1 MPDAPVLLKSLRS
14 HFLGGREAVAS
25 GLPVLRRQVVGNGA
39 ARAIDMNGSYCAGQL
54 YVQEYR
60 LAEPRHPHPV
70 LLWHGGGMS
79 GAQWESTPDGRQGWL
94 WRLLQSGYDVF
105 VADAPERGR
114 ASWAM
119 YPQIYDAAPIFRSKE
134 EAWHLFRIGPA
145 DGYAPR
151 GQPRRAHPGQQ
162 FPADAFD
169 TFAKQFVP
177 RWLAHDAMALD
188 AYSELLDLAGPCIV
202 IGHSQGGGY
211 ATQLARECPG
221 PIRAVVAVEPTGTP
235 ERVDGPLPPNYWC
248 GATTSPS
255 TTPGNAT
262 APRPTLTGT
271 PCGGPAGAPTCS
283 TCPPP
288 ASPAIPISA
297 CWTATATASPNSS
310 STGSTAS
317 TNLRLETP

>member
-14 HFLGGREAVAS
+14 HFLGGRDAVVH

-39 ARAIDMNGSYCAGQL
+39 ARAVDMNGSYCAGQL

-119 YPQIYDAAPIFRSKE
+119 YPQIYDTAPIFRSKE

-145 DGYAPR
+145 GGYAPA
-151 GQPRRAHPGQQ
+151 GQPRRVHPAQQ
-162 FPADAFD
+162 FPAEAFD

-188 AYSELLDLAGPCIV
+188 AYRELLDLAGPCIV
-202 IGHSQGGGY
+202 VGHSQGGGY
-211 ATQLARECPG
+211 ATQLARACPG
-221 PIRAVVAVEPTGTP
+221 PIRALVAVEPTGTP
-235 ERVDGPLPPNYWC
+235 ERVDGPLPPHLLVWGDHFDHHDTWRRYRAQTDAYWDALRRA
-248 GATTSPS
+248 GRRADVLDLPAAGIA
-255 TTPGNAT
+255 GNSHFCMLD
-262 APRPTLTGT
+262 R
-271 PCGGPAGAPTCS
+271 
-283 TCPPP
+283 
-288 ASPAIPISA
+288 
-297 CWTATATASPNSS
+297 NSDRIAELIVDWLN
-310 STGSTAS
+310 G
-317 TNLRLETP
+317 LD

>member
-1 MPDAPVLLKSLRS
+1 MSDAPVLLKSLRS
-14 HFLGGREAVAS
+14 HFLGGREVAAG
-25 GLPVLRRQVVGNGA
+25 GLPVLQKQVVGNGA

-70 LLWHGGGMS
+70 LLWHGGGMT

-134 EAWHLFRIGPA
+134 EAWQLFRIGPA
-145 DGYAPR
+145 DGYAPA
-151 GQPRRAHPGQQ
+151 GQPRRAYPAQQ
-162 FPADAFD
+162 FPDDAFD
-169 TFAKQFVP
+169 AFAKQFVP

-188 AYSELLDLAGPCIV
+188 AYRQLLDLAGPCIV

-221 PIRAVVAVEPTGTP
+221 PIRAVVALEPTGTP
-235 ERVDGPLPPNYWC
+235 ERVDGPLPPQLLVWGDHFDHNDTWRRYRAQTEAYWDALRRA
-248 GATTSPS
+248 GRRADVLDLPAAGIA
-255 TTPGNAT
+255 GNSHFCMLD
-262 APRPTLTGT
+262 R
-271 PCGGPAGAPTCS
+271 
-283 TCPPP
+283 
-288 ASPAIPISA
+288 
-297 CWTATATASPNSS
+297 NSDRIAELIVDWLN
-310 STGSTAS
+310 G
-317 TNLRLETP
+317 LD

>member
-177 RWLAHDAMALD
+177 RWLAHEAMALD
-188 AYSELLDLAGPCIV
+188 AYRELLDLAGPCIV

-235 ERVDGPLPPNYWC
+235 ERVDGSLPPQLLVWGDHFDQHDTWQRYRAQTDAYWNALRRA
-248 GATTSPS
+248 GRRADVLDLPAAGIA
-255 TTPGNAT
+255 GNSHFCMLD
-262 APRPTLTGT
+262 R
-271 PCGGPAGAPTCS
+271 
-283 TCPPP
+283 
-288 ASPAIPISA
+288 
-297 CWTATATASPNSS
+297 NSDRIAELIVDWLN
-310 STGSTAS
+310 G
-317 TNLRLETP
+317 LD

>member
-1 MPDAPVLLKSLRS
+1 MPDSPVLLKSLRS

-145 DGYAPR
+145 NGYAPR

-188 AYSELLDLAGPCIV
+188 AYRELLDLAGPCIV

-235 ERVDGPLPPNYWC
+235 ERVDGSLPPQLLVWGDHFDHHDTWQRYRAQTDAYWDALRRA
-248 GATTSPS
+248 GRRADVLDLPAAGIA
-255 TTPGNAT
+255 GNSHFCMLD
-262 APRPTLTGT
+262 R
-271 PCGGPAGAPTCS
+271 
-283 TCPPP
+283 
-288 ASPAIPISA
+288 
-297 CWTATATASPNSS
+297 NSDRIAELIVDWLN
-310 STGSTAS
+310 G
-317 TNLRLETP
+317 LD

>member
-1 MPDAPVLLKSLRS
+1 MSDAPVLLKSLRS
-14 HFLGGREAVAS
+14 HFLGGREVAAS
-25 GLPVLRRQVVGNGA
+25 GLPVLQKQVVGNGA

-70 LLWHGGGMS
+70 LLWHGGGMT

-134 EAWHLFRIGPA
+134 EAWQLFRIGPA
-145 DGYAPR
+145 DGYAPA
-151 GQPRRAHPGQQ
+151 GQPRRAYPAQQ
-162 FPADAFD
+162 FPDDAFD
-169 TFAKQFVP
+169 AFAKQFVP

-188 AYSELLDLAGPCIV
+188 AYRQLLDLVGPCIV

-221 PIRAVVAVEPTGTP
+221 PIRAVVALEPTGTP
-235 ERVDGPLPPNYWC
+235 ERVDGPLPPQLLVWGDHFDHNDTWRRYRAQTDAYWDALRRA
-248 GATTSPS
+248 GRRADVLDLPAAGIA
-255 TTPGNAT
+255 GNSHFCMLD
-262 APRPTLTGT
+262 R
-271 PCGGPAGAPTCS
+271 
-283 TCPPP
+283 
-288 ASPAIPISA
+288 
-297 CWTATATASPNSS
+297 NSDRI
-310 STGSTAS
+310 AELIVDWL
-317 TNLRLETP
+317 NDLD

>member
-1 MPDAPVLLKSLRS
+1 MPDAPILLKSLRS
-14 HFLGGREAVAS
+14 HFLGGREAMAS

-145 DGYAPR
+145 NGYAPR

-188 AYSELLDLAGPCIV
+188 AYRQLLDLAGPCIV

-235 ERVDGPLPPNYWC
+235 ERVDGSLPPQLLVWGDHFDHHDTWQRYRAQTDAYWDALRRA
-248 GATTSPS
+248 GRRADVLDLPAAGIA
-255 TTPGNAT
+255 GNSHFCMLD
-262 APRPTLTGT
+262 R
-271 PCGGPAGAPTCS
+271 
-283 TCPPP
+283 
-288 ASPAIPISA
+288 
-297 CWTATATASPNSS
+297 NSDRIAELIVDWLN
-310 STGSTAS
+310 G
-317 TNLRLETP
+317 LD

>member
-169 TFAKQFVP
+169 TFAKQFMP

-188 AYSELLDLAGPCIV
+188 AYRELLDLAGPCIV

-235 ERVDGPLPPNYWC
+235 ERVDGPLPPQLLVWGDHFDHHDTWQRYRAQTDAYWNALRRA
-248 GATTSPS
+248 GRRADVLDLPAAGIA
-255 TTPGNAT
+255 GNSHFCMLD
-262 APRPTLTGT
+262 R
-271 PCGGPAGAPTCS
+271 
-283 TCPPP
+283 
-288 ASPAIPISA
+288 
-297 CWTATATASPNSS
+297 NSDRIAELIVDWLN
-310 STGSTAS
+310 G
-317 TNLRLETP
+317 LD

>member
-145 DGYAPR
+145 NGYAPR

-177 RWLAHDAMALD
+177 RWLAHDGMALD
-188 AYSELLDLAGPCIV
+188 AYRELLDLAGPCIV

-235 ERVDGPLPPNYWC
+235 ERVDGSLPPQLLVWGDHFDHHDTWQRYRAQTDAYWDALRRA
-248 GATTSPS
+248 GRRADVLDLPAAGIA
-255 TTPGNAT
+255 GNSHFCMLD
-262 APRPTLTGT
+262 R
-271 PCGGPAGAPTCS
+271 
-283 TCPPP
+283 
-288 ASPAIPISA
+288 
-297 CWTATATASPNSS
+297 NSDRIAELIVDWLN
-310 STGSTAS
+310 G
-317 TNLRLETP
+317 LD

>member
-1 MPDAPVLLKSLRS
+1 MPDSPVLLKSLRS

-145 DGYAPR
+145 NGYAPR

-188 AYSELLDLAGPCIV
+188 AYRELLDLAGPCIV

-235 ERVDGPLPPNYWC
+235 ERVDGSLPPQLLVWGDHFDHHDTWQRYRAQTDAYWNALRRA
-248 GATTSPS
+248 GRRADVLDLPAAGIA
-255 TTPGNAT
+255 GNSHFCMLD
-262 APRPTLTGT
+262 R
-271 PCGGPAGAPTCS
+271 
-283 TCPPP
+283 
-288 ASPAIPISA
+288 
-297 CWTATATASPNSS
+297 NSDRIAELIVDWLN
-310 STGSTAS
+310 G
-317 TNLRLETP
+317 LD

>member
-1 MPDAPVLLKSLRS
+1 MPDSPVLLKSLRS

-188 AYSELLDLAGPCIV
+188 AYRELLDLAGPCIV

-235 ERVDGPLPPNYWC
+235 ERVDGSLPPQLLVWGDHFDHHDTWQRYRAQTDAYWDALRRA
-248 GATTSPS
+248 GRRADVLDLPAAGIA
-255 TTPGNAT
+255 GNSHFCMLD
-262 APRPTLTGT
+262 R
-271 PCGGPAGAPTCS
+271 
-283 TCPPP
+283 
-288 ASPAIPISA
+288 
-297 CWTATATASPNSS
+297 NSDRIAELIVDWLN
-310 STGSTAS
+310 G
-317 TNLRLETP
+317 LD

>member
-14 HFLGGREAVAS
+14 HFLGGREAMAS

-145 DGYAPR
+145 NGYAPR

-188 AYSELLDLAGPCIV
+188 AYRELLDLAGPCIV

-235 ERVDGPLPPNYWC
+235 ERVAGSLPPQLLVWGDHFDHHDTWQRYRAQTDAYWNALRRA
-248 GATTSPS
+248 GRRADVLDLPAAGIA
-255 TTPGNAT
+255 GNSHFCMLD
-262 APRPTLTGT
+262 R
-271 PCGGPAGAPTCS
+271 
-283 TCPPP
+283 
-288 ASPAIPISA
+288 
-297 CWTATATASPNSS
+297 NSDRIAELIVDWLN
-310 STGSTAS
+310 G
-317 TNLRLETP
+317 LD

>member
-14 HFLGGREAVAS
+14 HFLGGREAMAS

-145 DGYAPR
+145 NGYAPR

-188 AYSELLDLAGPCIV
+188 AYRELLDLAGPSIV

-235 ERVDGPLPPNYWC
+235 ERVDGSLPPQLLVWGDHFDHHDTWQRYRAQTDAYWDALRRA
-248 GATTSPS
+248 GRRADVLDLPAAGIA
-255 TTPGNAT
+255 GNSHFCMLD
-262 APRPTLTGT
+262 R
-271 PCGGPAGAPTCS
+271 
-283 TCPPP
+283 
-288 ASPAIPISA
+288 
-297 CWTATATASPNSS
+297 NSDRIAELIVDWLN
-310 STGSTAS
+310 G
-317 TNLRLETP
+317 LD

>member
-1 MPDAPVLLKSLRS
+1 MSDAPVLLKSLRS
-14 HFLGGREAVAS
+14 HFLGGREVAAS
-25 GLPVLRRQVVGNGA
+25 GLPVLRKQVVGNGA

-70 LLWHGGGMS
+70 LLWHGGGMT

-134 EAWHLFRIGPA
+134 EAWHLFRVGPA
-145 DGYAPR
+145 GGYAPA
-151 GQPRRAHPGQQ
+151 GQPRRAHPAQQ
-162 FPADAFD
+162 FPTEAFD

-188 AYSELLDLAGPCIV
+188 AYRELLDLAGPCIV

-211 ATQLARECPG
+211 ATQLARACPG
-221 PIRAVVAVEPTGTP
+221 PIRPDRSTAPCPRTCW
-235 ERVDGPLPPNYWC
+235 Y
-248 GATTSPS
+248 GATTSTT

-262 APRPTLTGT
+262 APRPTPTGT
-271 PCGGPAGAPTCS
+271 PCGGPAAAPTCW
-283 TCPPP
+283 TCPQR

>member
-14 HFLGGREAVAS
+14 HFLGGREAMAS

-145 DGYAPR
+145 NGYAPR

-188 AYSELLDLAGPCIV
+188 AYRELLDLAGPCIV

-235 ERVDGPLPPNYWC
+235 ERVDGSLPPQLLVWGDHFDHHDTWQRYRAQTDAYWDTLRRA
-248 GATTSPS
+248 GRRADVLDLPAAGIA
-255 TTPGNAT
+255 GNSHFCMLD
-262 APRPTLTGT
+262 R
-271 PCGGPAGAPTCS
+271 
-283 TCPPP
+283 
-288 ASPAIPISA
+288 
-297 CWTATATASPNSS
+297 NSDRIAELIVDWLN
-310 STGSTAS
+310 G
-317 TNLRLETP
+317 LD

>member
-14 HFLGGREAVAS
+14 HFLGGREAMAS

-145 DGYAPR
+145 NGYAPR

-188 AYSELLDLAGPCIV
+188 AYRELLDLAGPCIV

-235 ERVDGPLPPNYWC
+235 ERVDGSLPPQLLVWGDHFDHHDTWQRYRAQTDAYWNALRRA
-248 GATTSPS
+248 GRRADVLDLPAAGIA
-255 TTPGNAT
+255 GNSHFCMLD
-262 APRPTLTGT
+262 R
-271 PCGGPAGAPTCS
+271 
-283 TCPPP
+283 
-288 ASPAIPISA
+288 
-297 CWTATATASPNSS
+297 NSDRIAELIVDWLN
-310 STGSTAS
+310 G
-317 TNLRLETP
+317 LD

>member
-1 MPDAPVLLKSLRS
+1 MSDAPVLLKSLRS
-14 HFLGGREAVAS
+14 HFLGGREVAAG
-25 GLPVLRRQVVGNGA
+25 GLPVLQKQVVGNGA

-70 LLWHGGGMS
+70 LLWHGGGMT

-119 YPQIYDAAPIFRSKE
+119 YPQIYNASPIFRSKE
-134 EAWHLFRIGPA
+134 EAWQLFRIGPA
-145 DGYAPR
+145 DGYAPA
-151 GQPRRAHPGQQ
+151 GQPRRAYPAQQ
-162 FPADAFD
+162 FPDDAFD
-169 TFAKQFVP
+169 AFAKQFVP

-188 AYSELLDLAGPCIV
+188 AYRQLLDLAGPCIV

-221 PIRAVVAVEPTGTP
+221 PIRAVVALEPTGTP
-235 ERVDGPLPPNYWC
+235 ERVDGPLPPQLLVWGDHFDHNDTWRRYRAQTDAYWDALRRA
-248 GATTSPS
+248 GRRADVLDLPAAGIA
-255 TTPGNAT
+255 GNSHFCMLD
-262 APRPTLTGT
+262 R
-271 PCGGPAGAPTCS
+271 
-283 TCPPP
+283 
-288 ASPAIPISA
+288 
-297 CWTATATASPNSS
+297 NSDRIAELIVDWLN
-310 STGSTAS
+310 G
-317 TNLRLETP
+317 LD

>member
-1 MPDAPVLLKSLRS
+1 MPMPDAPVLLKSLRS

-145 DGYAPR
+145 NGYAPR

-188 AYSELLDLAGPCIV
+188 AYRELLDLAGPCIV

-235 ERVDGPLPPNYWC
+235 ERVDGSLPPQLLIWGDHFDHHDTWQRYRAQTDAYWDALRRA
-248 GATTSPS
+248 GRRADVLDLPAAGIA
-255 TTPGNAT
+255 GNSHFCMLD
-262 APRPTLTGT
+262 R
-271 PCGGPAGAPTCS
+271 
-283 TCPPP
+283 
-288 ASPAIPISA
+288 
-297 CWTATATASPNSS
+297 NSDRIAELIVDWLN
-310 STGSTAS
+310 G
-317 TNLRLETP
+317 LD

>member
-151 GQPRRAHPGQQ
+151 GQPRGAHPGQQ

-188 AYSELLDLAGPCIV
+188 AYRELLDLAGPCIV

-235 ERVDGPLPPNYWC
+235 ERVDGSLPPQLLVWGDHFDHHDTWQRYRAQTDAYWNALRRA
-248 GATTSPS
+248 GRRADVLDLPAAGIA
-255 TTPGNAT
+255 GNSHFCMLD
-262 APRPTLTGT
+262 R
-271 PCGGPAGAPTCS
+271 
-283 TCPPP
+283 
-288 ASPAIPISA
+288 
-297 CWTATATASPNSS
+297 NSDRIAELIVDWLN
-310 STGSTAS
+310 G
-317 TNLRLETP
+317 LD

>member
-1 MPDAPVLLKSLRS
+1 MPDSPVLLKSLRS

-188 AYSELLDLAGPCIV
+188 AYRELLDLAGPCIV

-235 ERVDGPLPPNYWC
+235 ERVDGSLPPQLLVWGDHFDHHDTWQRYRAQTDAYWNALRRA
-248 GATTSPS
+248 GRRADVLDLPAAGIA
-255 TTPGNAT
+255 GNSHFCMLD
-262 APRPTLTGT
+262 R
-271 PCGGPAGAPTCS
+271 
-283 TCPPP
+283 
-288 ASPAIPISA
+288 
-297 CWTATATASPNSS
+297 NSDRIAELIVDWLN
-310 STGSTAS
+310 G
-317 TNLRLETP
+317 LD

>member
-145 DGYAPR
+145 NGYAPR

-188 AYSELLDLAGPCIV
+188 AYRELLDLAGPCIV

-211 ATQLARECPG
+211 ATQLARECRG

-235 ERVDGPLPPNYWC
+235 ERVDGSLPPQLLVWGDHFDHHDTWQRYRAQTDAYWDALRRA
-248 GATTSPS
+248 GRRADVLDLPAAGIA
-255 TTPGNAT
+255 GNSHFCMLD
-262 APRPTLTGT
+262 R
-271 PCGGPAGAPTCS
+271 
-283 TCPPP
+283 
-288 ASPAIPISA
+288 
-297 CWTATATASPNSS
+297 NSDRIAELVVDWLN
-310 STGSTAS
+310 G
-317 TNLRLETP
+317 LD

>member
-25 GLPVLRRQVVGNGA
+25 GLPVLRRRVVGNGA

-60 LAEPRHPHPV
+60 LVEPRHPHPV

-145 DGYAPR
+145 NGYAPR

-188 AYSELLDLAGPCIV
+188 AYRELLDLAGPCIV

-235 ERVDGPLPPNYWC
+235 ERVDGSLPPQLLVWGDHFDHHDTWQRYRAQTDAYWDALRRA
-248 GATTSPS
+248 GRRADVLDLPAAGIA
-255 TTPGNAT
+255 GNSHFCMLD
-262 APRPTLTGT
+262 R
-271 PCGGPAGAPTCS
+271 
-283 TCPPP
+283 
-288 ASPAIPISA
+288 
-297 CWTATATASPNSS
+297 NSDRIAELIVDWLN
-310 STGSTAS
+310 G
-317 TNLRLETP
+317 LD

>member
-1 MPDAPVLLKSLRS
+1 MSDAPVLLKSLRS
-14 HFLGGREAVAS
+14 HFLGGREVAAG
-25 GLPVLRRQVVGNGA
+25 GLPVLQKQVVGNGA

-70 LLWHGGGMS
+70 LLWHGGGMT

-134 EAWHLFRIGPA
+134 EAWQLFRIGPA
-145 DGYAPR
+145 DGYAPA
-151 GQPRRAHPGQQ
+151 GQPRRAYPAQQ
-162 FPADAFD
+162 FPDDAFD
-169 TFAKQFVP
+169 AFAKQFVP

-188 AYSELLDLAGPCIV
+188 AYRQLLDLAGPCIV

-221 PIRAVVAVEPTGTP
+221 PIRAVVALEPTGTP
-235 ERVDGPLPPNYWC
+235 ERVDGPLPPQLLVWGDHFDHNDTWRRYRAQTDAYWDALRRA
-248 GATTSPS
+248 GRRADVLDLP
-255 TTPGNAT
+255 
-262 APRPTLTGT
+262 
-271 PCGGPAGAPTCS
+271 PAGIAG
-283 TCPPP
+283 
-288 ASPAIPISA
+288 
-297 CWTATATASPNSS
+297 NSHFCMLDRNS
-310 STGSTAS
+310 DRIAELIVDWLNG
-317 TNLRLETP
+317 LD

>member
-1 MPDAPVLLKSLRS
+1 MSDAPVLLKSLRS
-14 HFLGGREAVAS
+14 HFLGGREVAAR
-25 GLPVLRRQVVGNGA
+25 GLPVLRKQVVGNGA

-70 LLWHGGGMS
+70 LLWHGGGMT

-119 YPQIYDAAPIFRSKE
+119 YPQVYDAAPIFRSKE

-145 DGYAPR
+145 EGYAPAGR
-151 GQPRRAHPGQQ
+151 PRRAYPAQQ
-162 FPADAFD
+162 FPEDAFD

-188 AYSELLDLAGPCIV
+188 AYRQLLDLAGPCIV

-221 PIRAVVAVEPTGTP
+221 PIRAVVALEPTGTP
-235 ERVDGPLPPNYWC
+235 ERVDGPLPPHLLVWGDHFDHSDTWQRYRAQTDAYWDALRRA
-248 GATTSPS
+248 GKRADVLDLPAAGIA
-255 TTPGNAT
+255 GNSHFCMLD
-262 APRPTLTGT
+262 R
-271 PCGGPAGAPTCS
+271 
-283 TCPPP
+283 
-288 ASPAIPISA
+288 
-297 CWTATATASPNSS
+297 NSDRIAEFVVDWLN
-310 STGSTAS
+310 G
-317 TNLRLETP
+317 LD

>member
-145 DGYAPR
+145 NGYAPH

-188 AYSELLDLAGPCIV
+188 AYRELLDLAGPCIV

-235 ERVDGPLPPNYWC
+235 ERVDGSLPPQLLVWGDHFDHHDTWQRYRAQTDAYWDALRRA
-248 GATTSPS
+248 GRRADVLDLPAAGIA
-255 TTPGNAT
+255 GNSHFCMLD
-262 APRPTLTGT
+262 R
-271 PCGGPAGAPTCS
+271 
-283 TCPPP
+283 
-288 ASPAIPISA
+288 
-297 CWTATATASPNSS
+297 NSDRIAELIVDWLN
-310 STGSTAS
+310 G
-317 TNLRLETP
+317 LD

>member
-1 MPDAPVLLKSLRS
+1 MSDAPVLLKSLRS
-14 HFLGGREAVAS
+14 HFLGGREVAAS

-70 LLWHGGGMS
+70 LLWHGGGMT

-134 EAWHLFRIGPA
+134 EAWHLFRVGPA
-145 DGYAPR
+145 GGYAPA

-162 FPADAFD
+162 FPTEAFD

-188 AYSELLDLAGPCIV
+188 AYRELLDLAGPCIV

-211 ATQLARECPG
+211 ATQLARACPG

-235 ERVDGPLPPNYWC
+235 GLVDGPLPPHLLVWGDHFDHHDTWQRYRAQTDAYWDALRRA
-248 GATTSPS
+248 GRRADVLDLPAAGIA
-255 TTPGNAT
+255 GNSHFCMLD
-262 APRPTLTGT
+262 R
-271 PCGGPAGAPTCS
+271 
-283 TCPPP
+283 
-288 ASPAIPISA
+288 
-297 CWTATATASPNSS
+297 NSDRIAELIVDWLN
-310 STGSTAS
+310 G
-317 TNLRLETP
+317 LD

>member
-145 DGYAPR
+145 DGYAPA

-169 TFAKQFVP
+169 TFAKLFVP

-188 AYSELLDLAGPCIV
+188 AYRELLDLAGPCIV

-235 ERVDGPLPPNYWC
+235 ERVDGSLPPQLLVWGDHFDHHDTWQRYRAQTDAYWDTLRRA
-248 GATTSPS
+248 GRRADVLDLPAAGIA
-255 TTPGNAT
+255 GNSHFCMLD
-262 APRPTLTGT
+262 R
-271 PCGGPAGAPTCS
+271 
-283 TCPPP
+283 
-288 ASPAIPISA
+288 
-297 CWTATATASPNSS
+297 NSDRIAELIVDWLN
-310 STGSTAS
+310 G
-317 TNLRLETP
+317 LD

>member
-145 DGYAPR
+145 NGYAPR

-235 ERVDGPLPPNYWC
+235 ERVDGSLPPQLLVWGDHFDHHDTWQRYRAQTDAYWNALRRA
-248 GATTSPS
+248 GRRADVLDLPAAGIA
-255 TTPGNAT
+255 GNSHFCMLD
-262 APRPTLTGT
+262 R
-271 PCGGPAGAPTCS
+271 
-283 TCPPP
+283 
-288 ASPAIPISA
+288 
-297 CWTATATASPNSS
+297 NSDRIAELIVDWLN
-310 STGSTAS
+310 G
-317 TNLRLETP
+317 LD

>member
-14 HFLGGREAVAS
+14 HFLGGRDAVAH

-39 ARAIDMNGSYCAGQL
+39 ARAVDMNGSYCAGQL

-79 GAQWESTPDGRQGWL
+79 GAQWESTPDGRHGWL

-145 DGYAPR
+145 
-151 GQPRRAHPGQQ
+151 
-162 FPADAFD
+162 
-169 TFAKQFVP
+169 
-177 RWLAHDAMALD
+177 
-188 AYSELLDLAGPCIV
+188 E
-202 IGHSQGGGY
+202 GG
-211 ATQLARECPG
+211 
-221 PIRAVVAVEPTGTP
+221 
-235 ERVDGPLPPNYWC
+235 
-248 GATTSPS
+248 
-255 TTPGNAT
+255 
-262 APRPTLTGT
+262 
-271 PCGGPAGAPTCS
+271 
-283 TCPPP
+283 
-288 ASPAIPISA
+288 
-297 CWTATATASPNSS
+297 ATASVRLASGDVCALTGPARLARHGIDRVLEGSS
-310 STGSTAS
+310 RLIPGGGRL
-317 TNLRLETP
+317 NLTLRIAR

>member
-14 HFLGGREAVAS
+14 HFLGGREVAAS

-169 TFAKQFVP
+169 IFAKQFVP

-188 AYSELLDLAGPCIV
+188 AYRELLDLAGPCIV

-235 ERVDGPLPPNYWC
+235 ERVDGSLPPQLLVWGDHFDQHDTWQRYRAQTDAYWDALRRA
-248 GATTSPS
+248 GRRADVLDLPAAGIA
-255 TTPGNAT
+255 GNSHFCMLD
-262 APRPTLTGT
+262 R
-271 PCGGPAGAPTCS
+271 
-283 TCPPP
+283 
-288 ASPAIPISA
+288 
-297 CWTATATASPNSS
+297 NSDRIAELIVDWLN
-310 STGSTAS
+310 G
-317 TNLRLETP
+317 LD

>member
-14 HFLGGREAVAS
+14 HFLGGREVAAS

-134 EAWHLFRIGPA
+134 EAWHLFRVGPA

-188 AYSELLDLAGPCIV
+188 AYRELLDLAGPCIV

-211 ATQLARECPG
+211 ATQLARACPG

-235 ERVDGPLPPNYWC
+235 GQVDGPLPPQLLVWGDHFDHHDTWQRYRAQTDAYWDALRRA
-248 GATTSPS
+248 GRRSDVLDLPAAGIA
-255 TTPGNAT
+255 GNSHFCMLD
-262 APRPTLTGT
+262 R
-271 PCGGPAGAPTCS
+271 
-283 TCPPP
+283 
-288 ASPAIPISA
+288 
-297 CWTATATASPNSS
+297 NSDRIAELIVDWLN
-310 STGSTAS
+310 G
-317 TNLRLETP
+317 LD

>member
-235 ERVDGPLPPNYWC
+235 ERVDGPLPPQLLVWGDHFDHHDTWQRYRAQTDAYWNALRRA
-248 GATTSPS
+248 GRRADVLDLPAAGIA
-255 TTPGNAT
+255 GNSHFCMLD
-262 APRPTLTGT
+262 R
-271 PCGGPAGAPTCS
+271 
-283 TCPPP
+283 
-288 ASPAIPISA
+288 
-297 CWTATATASPNSS
+297 NSDRIAELIVDWLN
-310 STGSTAS
+310 G
-317 TNLRLETP
+317 LD

>member
-1 MPDAPVLLKSLRS
+1 MSDAPVLLKSLRS
-14 HFLGGREAVAS
+14 HFLGGREVAAG
-25 GLPVLRRQVVGNGA
+25 GLPVLQKQVVGNGA

-70 LLWHGGGMS
+70 LLWHGGGMT

-134 EAWHLFRIGPA
+134 EAWQLFRIGPA
-145 DGYAPR
+145 DGYAPA
-151 GQPRRAHPGQQ
+151 GQPRRAYPAQQ
-162 FPADAFD
+162 FPDDAFD
-169 TFAKQFVP
+169 AFAKQFVP

-188 AYSELLDLAGPCIV
+188 AYRQLLDLAGPCIV

-221 PIRAVVAVEPTGTP
+221 PIRAVVALEPTGTP
-235 ERVDGPLPPNYWC
+235 ERVDGPLPPQLLVWGDHFDHNDTWRRYRAQTDAYWDALRRA
-248 GATTSPS
+248 GRRADVLDLPAAGIA
-255 TTPGNAT
+255 GNSHFCMLD
-262 APRPTLTGT
+262 R
-271 PCGGPAGAPTCS
+271 
-283 TCPPP
+283 
-288 ASPAIPISA
+288 
-297 CWTATATASPNSS
+297 NSDRIAELIVDWLN
-310 STGSTAS
+310 G
-317 TNLRLETP
+317 LD